1 MPNVNYIFIVLAL
14 SLFVFGPSSL
24 IYLVISYIISFIIG
38 TWAENEI
45 NKADTLTRKMVKEVT
60 GNESEG
66 SAKELGQ
73 FIVKVNKAVGVFIP
87 IIPAITACVALYLS
101 FKNKRM
107 TSCDYSS
114 SRSTNRRVNPVIF
127 H

>member
-1 MPNVNYIFIVLAL
+1 M
-14 SLFVFGPSSL
+14 
-24 IYLVISYIISFIIG
+24 
-38 TWAENEI
+38 
-45 NKADTLTRKMVKEVT
+45 MKEAT

-66 SAKELGQ
+66 SAEELGR
-73 FIVKVNKAVGVFIP
+73 FVVKVNRVVGVFIP
-87 IIPAITACVALYLS
+87 IIPAITACVAVYLS

-107 TSCDYSS
+107 TSCNYS

>member
-1 MPNVNYIFIVLAL
+1 MPNVSYIFIVLAL

-45 NKADTLTRKMVKEVT
+45 NKADTLTREMVKEVT

-107 TSCDYSS
+107 TSCNYG

>member
-24 IYLVISYIISFIIG
+24 IYFVVAYIASFIIG
-38 TWAENEI
+38 AWAENEI
-45 NKADTLTRKMVKEVT
+45 NKADTLTRKMVKEAT

-66 SAKELGQ
+66 SSKELGQ
-73 FIVKVNKAVGVFIP
+73 FVVKVNKAVGVFIP

-107 TSCDYSS
+107 TSCNYS
-114 SRSTNRRVNPVIF
+114 SRSNNRRVNPVIF